1 MNLVLIG
8 YRGVGKSTLSDE
20 LGERL
25 GLPVFHMDEI
35 LQERFGEKI
44 ASFVERCGWDAF
56 REEEMLLAAE
66 LSQKDGAVIDC
77 GGGVVTRPE
86 NSANLRRKGFVVW
99 LQADPQ
105 TIARRIG
112 GDGNRPSL
120 TGAKSSTDEII
131 DVLTQR
137 APLYESAADVKI
149 DTVEY
154 SFPECVDRII
164 LAWRSHLETLEI
176 A

>member
-20 LGERL
+20 LGNRL
-25 GLPVFHMDEI
+25 GMPVFHMDEM
-35 LQERFGEKI
+35 LEERFGEKI
-44 ASFVERCGWDAF
+44 AVFVERSGWDAF
-56 REEEMLLAAE
+56 REEEQRLAEE
-66 LSQKDGAVIDC
+66 LSQKDAVVIDC

-86 NSANLRRKGFVVW
+86 NIANLRRKGFVVW
-99 LQADPQ
+99 LQADPS

-112 GDGNRPSL
+112 GDANRPSL

-131 DVLTQR
+131 EVLLKRT
-137 APLYESAADVKI
+137 PLYESAADMEL
-149 DTVEY
+149 DTTTH
-154 SFPECVDRII
+154 SFLECVNLIS
-164 LAWRSHLETLEI
+164 LAWRRHLETLEI